1 MRNRLSFG
9 PRLGE
14 LPGDPAAWR
23 AWVDRQLDP
32 TSIDD
37 AACEE
42 RIRTLFPS
50 MAMSI
55 SEAYAAYW
63 PLPPE
68 GFDELPQEQKDLF
81 FADRNQRFRRL
92 QLELRESVLYRAVLS
107 ERQFQEVIVEFWRN
121 HLNIDQTKGDCRFF
135 AKATAPS
142 I

>member
-1 MRNRLSFG
+1 MLTTRPRDRRFLLIPIVFAIVGGLLPVSLSAQSEPPPLTDAQIDFHMRNRLSFG
-9 PRLGE
+9 PRLGD

-68 GFDELPQEQKDLF
+68 GTY
-81 FADRNQRFRRL
+81 ASRL
-92 QLELRESVLYRAVLS
+92 R
-107 ERQFQEVIVEFWRN
+107 
-121 HLNIDQTKGDCRFF
+121 
-135 AKATAPS
+135 
-142 I
+142 